1 MMPAKMYTPG
11 LLKTKVVWNE
21 GYDILI
27 FVHDLTN
34 KILSRGSNYIVN
46 VVMRLKLGNSST
58 SIREFVINSI
68 LKGFDQKNRFF

>member
-1 MMPAKMYTPG
+1 MMPAKMDTPD
-11 LLKTKVVWNE
+11 LLKTKVFWNE

-34 KILSRGSNYIVN
+34 KILSRDSNYIVN

-58 SIREFVINSI
+58 SIREFITNSI
-68 LKGFDQKNRFF
+68 L